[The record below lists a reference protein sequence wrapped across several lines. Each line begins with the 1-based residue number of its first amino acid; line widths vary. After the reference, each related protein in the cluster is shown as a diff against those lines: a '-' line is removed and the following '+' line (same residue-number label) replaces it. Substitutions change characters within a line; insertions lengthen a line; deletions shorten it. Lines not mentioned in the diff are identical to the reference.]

1 MIDINFF
8 AKETPSTMTKDEFY
22 MGKALAE
29 AKTAYAVGEIPIGA
43 VIVYEKKVVA
53 RAYNLRESLPCA
65 TAHAELLAIE
75 KACRALNRWRLT
87 GCTLYVTVEPC
98 PMCAGA
104 IVNSRLDRVVYGCDD
119 PKAGAVRSLFQLVDN
134 DRLNHRTEVTAGVR
148 AEECAALMK
157 DFFRKRRKR

>member
-1 MIDINFF
+1 
-8 AKETPSTMTKDEFY
+8 MTKDEFY

-43 VIVYEKKVVA
+43 VIVYQKKVIA

-119 PKAGAVRSLFQLVDN
+119 PSDS
-134 DRLNHRTEVTAGVR
+134 LNHAAVVTAGVR

-157 DFFRKRRKR
+157 SFFKERRKKETVILSTSPSDKP

>member
-1 MIDINFF
+1 M
-8 AKETPSTMTKDEFY
+8 
-22 MGKALAE
+22 
-29 AKTAYAVGEIPIGA
+29 
-43 VIVYEKKVVA
+43 
-53 RAYNLRESLPCA
+53 
-65 TAHAELLAIE
+65 
-75 KACRALNRWRLT
+75 NRWRLT

-119 PKAGAVRSLFQLVDN
+119 PKAGAVRSLFHLVDN

-157 DFFRKRRKR
+157 DFFRERRKK

>member
-1 MIDINFF
+1 
-8 AKETPSTMTKDEFY
+8 
-22 MGKALAE
+22 MGKAIEE
-29 AKTAYAVGEIPIGA
+29 AKIAAAVGEIPVGA
-43 VIVYEKKVVA
+43 VVIYKKKAIA

-75 KACRALNRWRLT
+75 KACRALGRWRLT

-119 PKAGAVRSLFQLVDN
+119 PKGGAVRSLFHIVDN
-134 DRLNHRTEVTAGVR
+134 PSLNHRVEVAAGVR
-148 AEECAALMK
+148 AEECAAIMR
-157 DFFRKRRKR
+157 DFFRSRRKKQKAPSAQ